1 MTTSRCSSS
10 SISNFMRPVT
20 FGEANDRPV
29 DLAQSTRIVFRTE
42 HLELKWSYCSN
53 SADFLS
59 QYYAGVL
66 AQNRTA
72 SQVRDLTH
80 SIAYMANELIENAVK
95 FRAAGDIELTAG
107 IDSGT
112 FVLRITNWISPETGE
127 RFQSLLRDI
136 TSGDPGELLI
146 RRIEEN
152 AASGGSGSGLGLLT
166 LMNDYGVRLSWRFE
180 PSKDPADNRIFIET
194 LARLKLP
201 SEQPATTSKRKHGN

>member
-1 MTTSRCSSS
+1 
-10 SISNFMRPVT
+10 MRPVT

-66 AQNRTA
+66 AQNRTV

-107 IDSGT
+107 IDDGN
-112 FVLRITNWISPETGE
+112 FILRITNWISPETGE

-136 TSGDPGELLI
+136 TGGDPGELLI

-166 LMNDYGVRLSWRFE
+166 LMNDYGVRLSWHFE
-180 PSKDPADNRIFIET
+180 PSKDPADQRVFIET